1 MYSFLLAWGMFLSE
15 VSKVTWLIIAD
26 QVGALDALGAESVIL
41 LEDFDQQDIALDITI
56 VVEN

>member
-1 MYSFLLAWGMFLSE
+1 MYSFWLAWGMFLSE
-15 VSKVTWLIIAD
+15 VSKVTWLIIVD
-26 QVGALDALGAESVIL
+26 QAGALNALGAESVIL

>member
-1 MYSFLLAWGMFLSE
+1 MSE
-15 VSKVTWLIIAD
+15 VSIVTWLIIVD

-56 VVEN
+56 VVEI